1 MLPFGAL
8 KASPL
13 FELFLMIVLV
23 GDLMII
29 LPGKAVKLE
38 SFSWIAGAHAIIILF
53 RSTNIQSKM
62 NYQRES
68 SSSLQKAWELNIHF
82 SRQPQQ
88 KSLSYSP

>member
-1 MLPFGAL
+1 LLPFGAL

-53 RSTNIQSKM
+53 RSTKM

-68 SSSLQKAWELNIHF
+68 SSSLQKA
-82 SRQPQQ
+82 
-88 KSLSYSP
+88 